1 MENKNTMFD
10 KAFQIRIIIHT
21 PMTSFLYQSCPYD
34 SDIGFYFTH
43 NKGMRLIR
51 VCIKELKIYP

>member
-1 MENKNTMFD
+1 MFD
-10 KAFQIRIIIHT
+10 KAFQICIIIHT